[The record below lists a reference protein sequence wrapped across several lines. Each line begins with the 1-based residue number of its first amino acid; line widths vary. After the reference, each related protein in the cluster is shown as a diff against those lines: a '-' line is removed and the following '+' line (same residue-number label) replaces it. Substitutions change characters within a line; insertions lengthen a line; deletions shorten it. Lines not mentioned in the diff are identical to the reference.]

1 MALPEQGGATSC
13 SPCSL
18 PFRDSGILCPG
29 GSAAAVEPRDTP
41 IGISPFP
48 VTDSCQSPRGLPA
61 GGGRCGGGGSGG
73 GRGSGASWRQRKAAA
88 GPGRAG
94 QQQRGPLRAEA
105 AAPVR
110 EAGQGAGRPRRAAA
124 EAGLSRPAVSLGR
137 CQSVRA
143 GAGMELAGGSTI
155 SLWTVVAAVQ
165 ALERSVAAHAS
176 RLFSLEHR
184 AGNSE
189 KKHLDCEKMVG
200 EFGNQLESKCAALG
214 TLTQEYGRLQR
225 RLENMENLLKNR
237 NLWILRLPPGV
248 EAPKAPAVA
257 LENDATGFSSQEWE
271 NLEEWQRE
279 LYGKVLT
286 GKRESL
292 VLLDDVISEP
302 ALLSRLQ
309 GGEAPCNEEE
319 AAPGEI
325 PAEPEALLF
334 ELNGS
339 SWDSR
344 EAQENPEGRAG
355 LAEPGRDCSIPEP
368 SFAVTVKQE
377 EEEKPYA
384 KDRGAVEG
392 VEFPEL
398 GVGPDTA
405 GHNAQAAAGGGSR
418 PSARSCEER
427 DVRGNPA
434 DTGSEDSII
443 QIKQEEELCT
453 ADQEEQAAEAPGE
466 PCPGFYKPEASSQAR
481 KGSEVDAREL
491 PGTEG
496 EDLPREPGTGFQIY
510 ATHVSSWIKQEEE
523 PACSEQQDLE
533 KEEIS
538 AHPSIGENLKGN
550 HPADGLEHKTCD
562 LEVPGRPGEGFPKHP
577 SHGVTWD
584 SPWNS
589 EMMETTTT
597 GNGSSLGGDT
607 QYDFFSAQEKSLEKR
622 PCAYQC
628 ERNCPQQDQPQAPQ
642 GEGEMFPGPT
652 CERMFPLLHPHP
664 GETGVGLGERGV
676 GLGEKGMGLGEKGM
690 GLGEKGMGPGA
701 APTSCEGPGPRS
713 ECGEWSECGTGR
725 PRDQDR
731 LGTEEPAE
739 NEESF
744 PMDTSGSSPCWEP
757 PLARGSPAQQQ
768 SQGRGKSYIC
778 SDCGKNFVCHSW
790 LVRHQTSH
798 TGERPYK
805 CSKCDKTYRRKD
817 YLLNHQRRHTGERLF
832 QCPLCSKRFVLK
844 RSLLKH
850 QEGHMQDTHVPLVSW
865 PCRDIGGSVMH
876 SI

>member
-1 MALPEQGGATSC
+1 
-13 SPCSL
+13 
-18 PFRDSGILCPG
+18 
-29 GSAAAVEPRDTP
+29 
-41 IGISPFP
+41 
-48 VTDSCQSPRGLPA
+48 
-61 GGGRCGGGGSGG
+61 
-73 GRGSGASWRQRKAAA
+73 
-88 GPGRAG
+88 
-94 QQQRGPLRAEA
+94 
-105 AAPVR
+105 
-110 EAGQGAGRPRRAAA
+110 
-124 EAGLSRPAVSLGR
+124 
-137 CQSVRA
+137 
-143 GAGMELAGGSTI
+143 MELAGGSTI

-214 TLTQEYGRLQR
+214 TLIQEYGRLQR

-237 NLWILRLPPGV
+237 NLWILKLPPGV
-248 EAPKAPAVA
+248 EVPKASAVA
-257 LENDATGFSSQEWE
+257 LENDATGFSTQEWE

-286 GKRESL
+286 GKREAL
-292 VLLDDVISEP
+292 VQLDDVISEP

-309 GGEAPCNEEE
+309 GGEAPCSEEE

-334 ELNGS
+334 DLNVS

-344 EAQENPEGRAG
+344 EAQENQEGRAG
-355 LAEPGRDCSIPEP
+355 LAEPGHADCSIPEP

-377 EEEKPYA
+377 EEEEPYA
-384 KDRGAVEG
+384 KEQGAMEG
-392 VEFPEL
+392 VEFSEL
-398 GVGPDTA
+398 GVGPDAA
-405 GHNAQAAAGGGSR
+405 GHKAQAPAEGGN
-418 PSARSCEER
+418 R

-434 DTGSEDSII
+434 ETGSEDSII
-443 QIKQEEELCT
+443 QIKQEEELCA
-453 ADQEEQAAEAPGE
+453 ADREEAAAEAPGE
-466 PCPGFYKPEASSQAR
+466 PCPGF
-481 KGSEVDAREL
+481 
-491 PGTEG
+491 
-496 EDLPREPGTGFQIY
+496 QIY
-510 ATHVSSWIKQEEE
+510 ARDVSSWIKQEEE
-523 PACSEQQDLE
+523 PPCSEHQDLE

-538 AHPSIGENLKGN
+538 ADPSTDENLKRD
-550 HPADGLEHKTCD
+550 HPADCMESKTCD
-562 LEVPGRPGEGFPKHP
+562 LEVPGRPGELFPKDP

-584 SPWNS
+584 SQWNS
-589 EMMETTTT
+589 EMMETATV
-597 GNGSSLGGDT
+597 GNGNSLGGDS

-622 PCAYQC
+622 PCVYKC
-628 ERNCPQQDQPQAPQ
+628 ERNRPQQDQPLALQ

-652 CERMFPLLHPHP
+652 YERMFPLLHPHP
-664 GETGVGLGERGV
+664 GEV
-676 GLGEKGMGLGEKGM
+676 GMGLGET
-690 GLGEKGMGPGA
+690 GMGPGA
-701 APTSCEGPGPRS
+701 APTSCEGPGPLS
-713 ECGEWSECGTGR
+713 ECGETPPGTGR
-725 PRDQDR
+725 PRDQDS
-731 LGTEEPAE
+731 LGTEEAAE

-744 PMDTSGSSPCWEP
+744 PTDTSGSSPCWEP
-757 PLARGSPAQQQ
+757 PLARGSLAQQQ

-865 PCRDIGGSVMH
+865 PCRNIRGSVMH

>member
-1 MALPEQGGATSC
+1 
-13 SPCSL
+13 
-18 PFRDSGILCPG
+18 
-29 GSAAAVEPRDTP
+29 
-41 IGISPFP
+41 
-48 VTDSCQSPRGLPA
+48 
-61 GGGRCGGGGSGG
+61 
-73 GRGSGASWRQRKAAA
+73 
-88 GPGRAG
+88 
-94 QQQRGPLRAEA
+94 
-105 AAPVR
+105 
-110 EAGQGAGRPRRAAA
+110 
-124 EAGLSRPAVSLGR
+124 
-137 CQSVRA
+137 
-143 GAGMELAGGSTI
+143 MELAGGSTI

-214 TLTQEYGRLQR
+214 TLIQEYGRLQR

-237 NLWILRLPPGV
+237 NLWILRLPPGMEV
-248 EAPKAPAVA
+248 PKAPAVA
-257 LENDATGFSSQEWE
+257 LENDATGFSTQDWE

-286 GKRESL
+286 GKRDAL
-292 VLLDDVISEP
+292 VQLDDVISEP

-309 GGEAPCNEEE
+309 GGEAPCSEEE

-334 ELNGS
+334 ELNVS

-344 EAQENPEGRAG
+344 EAQENQEGRAG
-355 LAEPGRDCSIPEP
+355 LAAPGHADCSIPEP

-377 EEEKPYA
+377 EEEEPYA
-384 KDRGAVEG
+384 KEQGAMEG
-392 VEFPEL
+392 VEFSEL
-398 GVGPDTA
+398 GVGPDAA
-405 GHNAQAAAGGGSR
+405 GHKAQAPVEGRNR
-418 PSARSCEER
+418 PAPRSCQDR

-434 DTGSEDSII
+434 ETGSEDSII
-443 QIKQEEELCT
+443 QIKQEEELCA
-453 ADQEEQAAEAPGE
+453 ADREEEAAEAPGE
-466 PCPGFYKPEASSQAR
+466 PCPGFQTYAR
-481 KGSEVDAREL
+481 D
-491 PGTEG
+491 
-496 EDLPREPGTGFQIY
+496 
-510 ATHVSSWIKQEEE
+510 VSSWIKQEEE
-523 PACSEQQDLE
+523 PPCSAPQDLE

-538 AHPSIGENLKGN
+538 ADPSTDENVKRD
-550 HPADGLEHKTCD
+550 HPADCMESKTCD
-562 LEVPGRPGEGFPKHP
+562 LEVPGRPGESFPKDP

-584 SPWNS
+584 SQWNS
-589 EMMETTTT
+589 EMMETATM
-597 GNGSSLGGDT
+597 GNGNSLGGDA
-607 QYDFFSAQEKSLEKR
+607 QYDFFSAQERSLEKR
-622 PCAYQC
+622 PCVYKC
-628 ERNCPQQDQPQAPQ
+628 ERNCPQQDQPQALQ

-652 CERMFPLLHPHP
+652 YERMFPLLQPHP
-664 GETGVGLGERGV
+664 GEV
-676 GLGEKGMGLGEKGM
+676 GMGPGET
-690 GLGEKGMGPGA
+690 GMGPGA
-701 APTSCEGPGPRS
+701 APTSCEGPGPHS
-713 ECGEWSECGTGR
+713 EYGETPLGTGR
-725 PRDQDR
+725 PRDQDS
-731 LGTEEPAE
+731 LGTEEAAE

-744 PMDTSGSSPCWEP
+744 PTDTSGSSPCWEP

-865 PCRDIGGSVMH
+865 PCRNIRGSVMH

>member
-1 MALPEQGGATSC
+1 
-13 SPCSL
+13 
-18 PFRDSGILCPG
+18 
-29 GSAAAVEPRDTP
+29 
-41 IGISPFP
+41 
-48 VTDSCQSPRGLPA
+48 
-61 GGGRCGGGGSGG
+61 
-73 GRGSGASWRQRKAAA
+73 
-88 GPGRAG
+88 
-94 QQQRGPLRAEA
+94 
-105 AAPVR
+105 
-110 EAGQGAGRPRRAAA
+110 
-124 EAGLSRPAVSLGR
+124 
-137 CQSVRA
+137 
-143 GAGMELAGGSTI
+143 MELAGGSTI

-189 KKHLDCEKMVG
+189 KKHQDCEKMVG

-214 TLTQEYGRLQR
+214 TLVQEYGRLQK

-237 NLWILRLPPGV
+237 NLWILRLPPGL

-257 LENDATGFSSQEWE
+257 LENDTTGFSTQEWE

-286 GKRESL
+286 GKREAL

-309 GGEAPCNEEE
+309 GGEAPCSEEE

-334 ELNGS
+334 ELNVS

-344 EAQENPEGRAG
+344 EAQENQEGRAG
-355 LAEPGRDCSIPEP
+355 LAEPGHADSSVPER

-377 EEEKPYA
+377 EEEEPHA
-384 KDRGAVEG
+384 KKQGAMEG
-392 VEFPEL
+392 VEFSEL
-398 GVGPDTA
+398 GVGPDAA
-405 GHNAQAAAGGGSR
+405 GHKAQAPAEGRNQLG
-418 PSARSCEER
+418 ARSCQER

-434 DTGSEDSII
+434 ETGSEDSII
-443 QIKQEEELCT
+443 QIKQEEGLCT
-453 ADQEEQAAEAPGE
+453 ADRKEEAAEAPGE
-466 PCPGFYKPEASSQAR
+466 PCPEPGFYEPEASSQTR

-496 EDLPREPGTGFQIY
+496 EHLQRDPATGFQTY
-510 ATHVSSWIKQEEE
+510 ARGVSSWIKQEE
-523 PACSEQQDLE
+523 PPCSEQQDLQ

-538 AHPSIGENLKGN
+538 ADPSTDENLKRD
-550 HPADGLEHKTCD
+550 HPANSLESKTCD
-562 LEVPGRPGEGFPKHP
+562 LEVPGRPGEVFPKDP

-584 SPWNS
+584 NQWNS
-589 EMMETTTT
+589 EMMETAPT
-597 GNGSSLGGDT
+597 GNGNSLGGDA

-622 PCAYQC
+622 PCLYRC
-628 ERNCPQQDQPQAPQ
+628 ERSCPQQDLQ
-642 GEGEMFPGPT
+642 GEGEIFPGPT
-652 CERMFPLLHPHP
+652 YDRMFPLLHPHV
-664 GETGVGLGERGV
+664 GEMGV

-690 GLGEKGMGPGA
+690 TLGEKGMSLGEKGMGPGEKGMGPGA
-701 APTSCEGPGPRS
+701 APMPCEGPGPRS
-713 ECGEWSECGTGR
+713 ECGETPPGPGR
-725 PRDQDR
+725 PS
-731 LGTEEPAE
+731 LGAEEAAE

-744 PMDTSGSSPCWEP
+744 PTDTSGSSPCWEP

-768 SQGRGKSYIC
+768 NQARGKSYIC

-865 PCRDIGGSVMH
+865 PCGNIRGSVMH

>member
-1 MALPEQGGATSC
+1 
-13 SPCSL
+13 
-18 PFRDSGILCPG
+18 
-29 GSAAAVEPRDTP
+29 
-41 IGISPFP
+41 
-48 VTDSCQSPRGLPA
+48 
-61 GGGRCGGGGSGG
+61 
-73 GRGSGASWRQRKAAA
+73 
-88 GPGRAG
+88 
-94 QQQRGPLRAEA
+94 
-105 AAPVR
+105 
-110 EAGQGAGRPRRAAA
+110 
-124 EAGLSRPAVSLGR
+124 
-137 CQSVRA
+137 
-143 GAGMELAGGSTI
+143 MELAGGSTI

-214 TLTQEYGRLQR
+214 TLIQEYGRLQR

-237 NLWILRLPPGV
+237 NLWILRLPPGMEV
-248 EAPKAPAVA
+248 PKAPAVA
-257 LENDATGFSSQEWE
+257 LENDATGFSTQEWE

-286 GKRESL
+286 GKRDAL
-292 VLLDDVISEP
+292 VQLDDVISEP

-309 GGEAPCNEEE
+309 GGEAPCSEEE

-334 ELNGS
+334 ELNVS

-344 EAQENPEGRAG
+344 EAQENQEGRAG
-355 LAEPGRDCSIPEP
+355 LAAPGHADCSIPEP

-377 EEEKPYA
+377 EEEEPYA
-384 KDRGAVEG
+384 KEQGAMEG
-392 VEFPEL
+392 VEFSEL
-398 GVGPDTA
+398 GVGPDAA
-405 GHNAQAAAGGGSR
+405 GHKAQAPVEGGNR
-418 PSARSCEER
+418 PGPRSCQDR

-434 DTGSEDSII
+434 ETGSEDSII
-443 QIKQEEELCT
+443 QIKQEEELCA
-453 ADQEEQAAEAPGE
+453 ADREEEAAEAPGE
-466 PCPGFYKPEASSQAR
+466 PCPGFQTYAR
-481 KGSEVDAREL
+481 D
-491 PGTEG
+491 
-496 EDLPREPGTGFQIY
+496 
-510 ATHVSSWIKQEEE
+510 VSSWIKQEEE
-523 PACSEQQDLE
+523 PPCSAPQDLE

-538 AHPSIGENLKGN
+538 ADPSTDENVKRD
-550 HPADGLEHKTCD
+550 HPADCMESKTCD
-562 LEVPGRPGEGFPKHP
+562 LEVPGRPGESFPKDP

-584 SPWNS
+584 SQWNS
-589 EMMETTTT
+589 EMMETATMGS
-597 GNGSSLGGDT
+597 GNSLGGDA
-607 QYDFFSAQEKSLEKR
+607 QYDFFSAQERSLEKR
-622 PCAYQC
+622 PCVYKC
-628 ERNCPQQDQPQAPQ
+628 ERNCPQQDQPQALQ

-652 CERMFPLLHPHP
+652 YERLFPLLQPHP
-664 GETGVGLGERGV
+664 GEV
-676 GLGEKGMGLGEKGM
+676 GMGPGET
-690 GLGEKGMGPGA
+690 GMGPGA
-701 APTSCEGPGPRS
+701 APTSCEGPGPHS
-713 ECGEWSECGTGR
+713 EYGETPLGTGR
-725 PRDQDR
+725 PRDQDS
-731 LGTEEPAE
+731 LGTEEAAE

-744 PMDTSGSSPCWEP
+744 PTDTSGSSPCWEP

-865 PCRDIGGSVMH
+865 PCRNIRGSVMH

>member
-1 MALPEQGGATSC
+1 
-13 SPCSL
+13 
-18 PFRDSGILCPG
+18 
-29 GSAAAVEPRDTP
+29 
-41 IGISPFP
+41 
-48 VTDSCQSPRGLPA
+48 
-61 GGGRCGGGGSGG
+61 
-73 GRGSGASWRQRKAAA
+73 
-88 GPGRAG
+88 
-94 QQQRGPLRAEA
+94 
-105 AAPVR
+105 
-110 EAGQGAGRPRRAAA
+110 
-124 EAGLSRPAVSLGR
+124 
-137 CQSVRA
+137 
-143 GAGMELAGGSTI
+143 MELAGGSTI

-214 TLTQEYGRLQR
+214 TLIQEYGRLQR

-248 EAPKAPAVA
+248 EVPKAPTAA

-286 GKRESL
+286 GKREAP

-309 GGEAPCNEEE
+309 GGEAPCSEEE
-319 AAPGEI
+319 AAPREI

-334 ELNGS
+334 ELNVS

-344 EAQENPEGRAG
+344 EAQENQEGRAG
-355 LAEPGRDCSIPEP
+355 LAEPGHDCSIPEP

-377 EEEKPYA
+377 EEEEPYA
-384 KDRGAVEG
+384 KEKATMEG
-392 VEFPEL
+392 VEFSEL
-398 GVGPDTA
+398 AVGPDAA
-405 GHNAQAAAGGGSR
+405 GHNTQAPAEGGNR
-418 PSARSCEER
+418 PSAQSCEDR
-427 DVRGNPA
+427 DVRGNPEE
-434 DTGSEDSII
+434 TGTEDSII
-443 QIKQEEELCT
+443 QIKQEEELRT
-453 ADQEEQAAEAPGE
+453 ADQEEEAAEAPGE
-466 PCPGFYKPEASSQAR
+466 PCPERGFYEPEVSSQTR

-496 EDLPREPGTGFQIY
+496 EDLPRDPDTGFQTY
-510 ATHVSSWIKQEEE
+510 ATDISSWIKQEEE
-523 PACSEQQDLE
+523 PPCSEQQHLE

-538 AHPSIGENLKGN
+538 ADPSTDENLRRD
-550 HPADGLEHKTCD
+550 HPADCLESKTCD
-562 LEVPGRPGEGFPKHP
+562 LEVPGRPGEGFPRDP

-584 SPWNS
+584 SQWNS
-589 EMMETTTT
+589 EMMGAATT
-597 GNGSSLGGDT
+597 GNGNSLGGDA
-607 QYDFFSAQEKSLEKR
+607 QYDFFRAQGKSLEKQ
-622 PCAYQC
+622 PCVYKC
-628 ERNCPQQDQPQAPQ
+628 ERNCPQQEQPQAPQ
-642 GEGEMFPGPT
+642 GEGEMFPGPR

-664 GETGVGLGERGV
+664 GETG
-676 GLGEKGMGLGEKGM
+676 MGLGETGM
-690 GLGEKGMGPGA
+690 GLGA
-701 APTSCEGPGPRS
+701 APTSFEGPGF
-713 ECGEWSECGTGR
+713 ECGENPLGTGR
-725 PRDQDR
+725 QDS
-731 LGTEEPAE
+731 LSTEEPAE

-744 PMDTSGSSPCWEP
+744 PTDTSGSSPCWEP

-832 QCPLCSKRFVLK
+832 QCSLCSKRFVLK

-850 QEGHMQDTHVPLVSW
+850 QEGHMQDTHVSLVSW
-865 PCRDIGGSVMH
+865 SCRNSVMH

>member
-1 MALPEQGGATSC
+1 
-13 SPCSL
+13 
-18 PFRDSGILCPG
+18 
-29 GSAAAVEPRDTP
+29 
-41 IGISPFP
+41 
-48 VTDSCQSPRGLPA
+48 
-61 GGGRCGGGGSGG
+61 
-73 GRGSGASWRQRKAAA
+73 
-88 GPGRAG
+88 
-94 QQQRGPLRAEA
+94 
-105 AAPVR
+105 
-110 EAGQGAGRPRRAAA
+110 
-124 EAGLSRPAVSLGR
+124 
-137 CQSVRA
+137 
-143 GAGMELAGGSTI
+143 MELAGGSTI

-214 TLTQEYGRLQR
+214 TLIQEYGRLQR

-248 EAPKAPAVA
+248 EVPKAPTVA

-286 GKRESL
+286 GKREAP

-309 GGEAPCNEEE
+309 GGEAPCSDGE
-319 AAPGEI
+319 AAPREI

-334 ELNGS
+334 ELNVS

-344 EAQENPEGRAG
+344 EAQENQEGRAG
-355 LAEPGRDCSIPEP
+355 LAEPGHDCSIPEP

-377 EEEKPYA
+377 EEEEPYA
-384 KDRGAVEG
+384 KEKATMEG
-392 VEFPEL
+392 VEFSEL
-398 GVGPDTA
+398 AVGPDAA
-405 GHNAQAAAGGGSR
+405 GHNGQAPAEGGNR
-418 PSARSCEER
+418 PSARSCEDP
-427 DVRGNPA
+427 DVRGNPEE
-434 DTGSEDSII
+434 TGTEDSII

-453 ADQEEQAAEAPGE
+453 ADQEEEAAEAPGE
-466 PCPGFYKPEASSQAR
+466 PCPERGFYEPEASSQSR

-496 EDLPREPGTGFQIY
+496 EDLPRDPDTGFQTY
-510 ATHVSSWIKQEEE
+510 ARDISSWIKQEEE
-523 PACSEQQDLE
+523 PPCSEQQHLE

-538 AHPSIGENLKGN
+538 ADPSTDENLRRD
-550 HPADGLEHKTCD
+550 HPADCLESKTCD
-562 LEVPGRPGEGFPKHP
+562 LEVPGRPGEGFPRDP

-584 SPWNS
+584 SQWNS
-589 EMMETTTT
+589 EMMGAATT
-597 GNGSSLGGDT
+597 GNGNSLGGDA
-607 QYDFFSAQEKSLEKR
+607 QYDFFRAQGKSLEKQ
-622 PCAYQC
+622 PCVYKC
-628 ERNCPQQDQPQAPQ
+628 ERNCPQQEQPQAPQ
-642 GEGEMFPGPT
+642 GEGEMFPGPR
-652 CERMFPLLHPHP
+652 CERMFPLLRPHP
-664 GETGVGLGERGV
+664 GETGMSL
-676 GLGEKGMGLGEKGM
+676 
-690 GLGEKGMGPGA
+690 GA
-701 APTSCEGPGPRS
+701 APTSFEGPGF
-713 ECGEWSECGTGR
+713 ECGENPSGR
-725 PRDQDR
+725 QDS
-731 LGTEEPAE
+731 LSTEEPAE

-744 PMDTSGSSPCWEP
+744 PTDTSGSSPCWEP

-832 QCPLCSKRFVLK
+832 QCSLCSKRFVLK

-850 QEGHMQDTHVPLVSW
+850 QEGHMQDTHVSLVSW
-865 PCRDIGGSVMH
+865 PCRNIRDSVMN

>member
-1 MALPEQGGATSC
+1 
-13 SPCSL
+13 
-18 PFRDSGILCPG
+18 
-29 GSAAAVEPRDTP
+29 
-41 IGISPFP
+41 
-48 VTDSCQSPRGLPA
+48 
-61 GGGRCGGGGSGG
+61 
-73 GRGSGASWRQRKAAA
+73 
-88 GPGRAG
+88 
-94 QQQRGPLRAEA
+94 
-105 AAPVR
+105 
-110 EAGQGAGRPRRAAA
+110 
-124 EAGLSRPAVSLGR
+124 
-137 CQSVRA
+137 
-143 GAGMELAGGSTI
+143 MELAGGSTI

-200 EFGNQLESKCAALG
+200 EFGSQLESKCAALG
-214 TLTQEYGRLQR
+214 TLIQEYGRLQR

-237 NLWILRLPPGV
+237 NLCILRLPPGV
-248 EAPKAPAVA
+248 EVPKAPAVA
-257 LENDATGFSSQEWE
+257 LENDAAGFSTQEWE

-279 LYGKVLT
+279 LCGKVLT
-286 GKRESL
+286 GKREAP

-309 GGEAPCNEEE
+309 GEAPCNEEE
-319 AAPGEI
+319 AAPREM

-334 ELNGS
+334 ELNVS

-344 EAQENPEGRAG
+344 EVQENQEGRAG
-355 LAEPGRDCSIPEP
+355 LAEPGHADCSIPEP
-368 SFAVTVKQE
+368 SFAVIVKQE
-377 EEEKPYA
+377 EEEEPYA
-384 KDRGAVEG
+384 KERGAMEG
-392 VEFPEL
+392 VEFSEL
-398 GVGPDTA
+398 GVGPDSA
-405 GHNAQAAAGGGSR
+405 GHNAQAPAEGRNR
-418 PSARSCEER
+418 PSARSCRDR

-434 DTGSEDSII
+434 DTGTEDSII
-443 QIKQEEELCT
+443 QIKQEEVLCT
-453 ADQEEQAAEAPGE
+453 AVREEETAKAPGE
-466 PCPGFYKPEASSQAR
+466 PCPERGFYEPEASSQTR

-496 EDLPREPGTGFQIY
+496 EDLPRDPDTGFQTY
-510 ATHVSSWIKQEEE
+510 AMNVSSWIKQEEE
-523 PACSEQQDLE
+523 PPCSKQQDLE

-538 AHPSIGENLKGN
+538 ADPSTDENLKRD
-550 HPADGLEHKTCD
+550 HPANCLESKTCD
-562 LEVPGRPGEGFPKHP
+562 LEVPGRLGEGFPKDP

-584 SPWNS
+584 SQWNS
-589 EMMETTTT
+589 EMMETTTSRN
-597 GNGSSLGGDT
+597 GNSLGGDA

-622 PCAYQC
+622 PCVYKS
-628 ERNCPQQDQPQAPQ
+628 ERSCPQQDQPQAPQ

-652 CERMFPLLHPHP
+652 CERMFPLLHPHLGEIGIGP
-664 GETGVGLGERGV
+664 GEKGMGLGEMRMGP
-676 GLGEKGMGLGEKGM
+676 EEMGMGLGEKGM
-690 GLGEKGMGPGA
+690 GPGEMGMGPGA

-713 ECGEWSECGTGR
+713 ECAETPPGPGR
-725 PRDQDR
+725 PRDQDS

-744 PMDTSGSSPCWEP
+744 PTDTSGSSPCWEP

-778 SDCGKNFVCHSW
+778 TDCGKNFVCHSW

-844 RSLLKH
+844 RSLMKH
-850 QEGHMQDTHVPLVSW
+850 QEGHMQDTHVSQVSW
-865 PCRDIGGSVMH
+865 PCRNIRDSVMH
-876 SI
+876 SM

>member
-1 MALPEQGGATSC
+1 
-13 SPCSL
+13 
-18 PFRDSGILCPG
+18 
-29 GSAAAVEPRDTP
+29 
-41 IGISPFP
+41 
-48 VTDSCQSPRGLPA
+48 
-61 GGGRCGGGGSGG
+61 
-73 GRGSGASWRQRKAAA
+73 
-88 GPGRAG
+88 
-94 QQQRGPLRAEA
+94 
-105 AAPVR
+105 
-110 EAGQGAGRPRRAAA
+110 
-124 EAGLSRPAVSLGR
+124 
-137 CQSVRA
+137 
-143 GAGMELAGGSTI
+143 MELAGGSTI

-214 TLTQEYGRLQR
+214 TLMQEYGRLQR
-225 RLENMENLLKNR
+225 RLENMENLLKDR
-237 NLWILRLPPGV
+237 NLCILRLPPGV

-257 LENDATGFSSQEWE
+257 LENDATGFSTQEWE

-286 GKRESL
+286 GKREAL
-292 VLLDDVISEP
+292 VPLDDVISEP

-319 AAPGEI
+319 VAPREI

-334 ELNGS
+334 ELNVS

-344 EAQENPEGRAG
+344 EAQENQSGRAG
-355 LAEPGRDCSIPEP
+355 LAEPGHADCSIPEP

-384 KDRGAVEG
+384 KEQGAVEG
-392 VEFPEL
+392 VEFSKL
-398 GVGPDTA
+398 GV
-405 GHNAQAAAGGGSR
+405 
-418 PSARSCEER
+418 
-427 DVRGNPA
+427 
-434 DTGSEDSII
+434 EDSII

-453 ADQEEQAAEAPGE
+453 ADREKEAAGTPRE
-466 PCPGFYKPEASSQAR
+466 PCPERGFYEPEASSQTR

-496 EDLPREPGTGFQIY
+496 EDLPRDPDTGFQIY

-523 PACSEQQDLE
+523 PPCSEQQDLE

-538 AHPSIGENLKGN
+538 ADPSADENLNGN
-550 HPADGLEHKTCD
+550 HPADCLEHKTCD
-562 LEVPGRPGEGFPKHP
+562 LEVPGRPGEGFPKDP

-584 SPWNS
+584 SQWNS
-589 EMMETTTT
+589 EMMETTTS
-597 GNGSSLGGDT
+597 GNGSSLGGDA
-607 QYDFFSAQEKSLEKR
+607 QYDFFSAQEKSLEKQ
-622 PCAYQC
+622 PCVYKC
-628 ERNCPQQDQPQAPQ
+628 ERSCPQQDQPQAPQ
-642 GEGEMFPGPT
+642 GEGVMFPGPT

-664 GETGVGLGERGV
+664 GETG
-676 GLGEKGMGLGEKGM
+676 
-690 GLGEKGMGPGA
+690 EKGMGPGA
-701 APTSCEGPGPRS
+701 APTSCQGPGPRS
-713 ECGEWSECGTGR
+713 ECGETPLGTGR
-725 PRDQDR
+725 PRDQDS
-731 LGTEEPAE
+731 LGTGEPAE

-865 PCRDIGGSVMH
+865 PCRNIRGSVMH

>member
-1 MALPEQGGATSC
+1 
-13 SPCSL
+13 
-18 PFRDSGILCPG
+18 
-29 GSAAAVEPRDTP
+29 
-41 IGISPFP
+41 
-48 VTDSCQSPRGLPA
+48 
-61 GGGRCGGGGSGG
+61 
-73 GRGSGASWRQRKAAA
+73 
-88 GPGRAG
+88 
-94 QQQRGPLRAEA
+94 
-105 AAPVR
+105 
-110 EAGQGAGRPRRAAA
+110 
-124 EAGLSRPAVSLGR
+124 
-137 CQSVRA
+137 
-143 GAGMELAGGSTI
+143 MELAGGSTI

-214 TLTQEYGRLQR
+214 TLVQEYGRLQR

-248 EAPKAPAVA
+248 EVPKAPAVA
-257 LENDATGFSSQEWE
+257 LENNATGFSTQEWE

-286 GKRESL
+286 GKREAL

-309 GGEAPCNEEE
+309 GGEAPCSEEE
-319 AAPGEI
+319 PAPGEI

-334 ELNGS
+334 ELDVS

-344 EAQENPEGRAG
+344 EAQENQEGRAG
-355 LAEPGRDCSIPEP
+355 LAEPGHDCSIPEP
-368 SFAVTVKQE
+368 SSAVTVKQE
-377 EEEKPYA
+377 EEEEPYA
-384 KDRGAVEG
+384 KEQGAMEG
-392 VEFPEL
+392 MEFSEL
-398 GVGPDTA
+398 GVGLDTA
-405 GHNAQAAAGGGSR
+405 GHNAQALAEGGNQ
-418 PSARSCEER
+418 PSAQSCEDR
-427 DVRGNPA
+427 DRKRNPA
-434 DTGSEDSII
+434 ETGTEDSII
-443 QIKQEEELCT
+443 PIKQELCT
-453 ADQEEQAAEAPGE
+453 AGREEEEAAEAPGE
-466 PCPGFYKPEASSQAR
+466 PCPAERGFYDPEASSQTR

-496 EDLPREPGTGFQIY
+496 EDLPRDPGTGFQTY
-510 ATHVSSWIKQEEE
+510 ATDISSWIKQEEE
-523 PACSEQQDLE
+523 PPCPAQQDLE

-538 AHPSIGENLKGN
+538 TIPSTDENLKRD
-550 HPADGLEHKTCD
+550 HQADCFENKTCD
-562 LEVPGRPGEGFPKHP
+562 LEIPGRPGEGFPKDA
-577 SHGVTWD
+577 SHGVPWD

-589 EMMETTTT
+589 EVMETATTAN
-597 GNGSSLGGDT
+597 GNGLGGDA
-607 QYDFFSAQEKSLEKR
+607 QYEFFSAQERSLEKQ
-622 PCAYQC
+622 PCVYKC
-628 ERNCPQQDQPQAPQ
+628 ERNSPQQGQPQ

-652 CERMFPLLHPHP
+652 CQRVFPLLHPHP
-664 GETGVGLGERGV
+664 GEKGTGP
-676 GLGEKGMGLGEKGM
+676 GEKGR
-690 GLGEKGMGPGA
+690 GPGA
-701 APTSCEGPGPRS
+701 APASCEGPGSRS
-713 ECGEWSECGTGR
+713 ECGEAPPGTGR
-725 PRDQDR
+725 PRDQDS
-731 LGTEEPAE
+731 LGTEEAAE

-744 PMDTSGSSPCWEP
+744 PTDTSGASPCWDP
-757 PLARGSPAQQQ
+757 PPARGSPAQQQ

-865 PCRDIGGSVMH
+865 PCGNIRGSVMH

>member
-1 MALPEQGGATSC
+1 
-13 SPCSL
+13 
-18 PFRDSGILCPG
+18 
-29 GSAAAVEPRDTP
+29 
-41 IGISPFP
+41 
-48 VTDSCQSPRGLPA
+48 
-61 GGGRCGGGGSGG
+61 
-73 GRGSGASWRQRKAAA
+73 
-88 GPGRAG
+88 
-94 QQQRGPLRAEA
+94 
-105 AAPVR
+105 
-110 EAGQGAGRPRRAAA
+110 
-124 EAGLSRPAVSLGR
+124 
-137 CQSVRA
+137 
-143 GAGMELAGGSTI
+143 MELAGGSTI

-189 KKHLDCEKMVG
+189 KKHQDCEKMVG

-214 TLTQEYGRLQR
+214 TLVQEYGRLQK

-237 NLWILRLPPGV
+237 NLWILRLPPGL

-257 LENDATGFSSQEWE
+257 LENDATGFSTQEWE

-286 GKRESL
+286 GKREAL

-309 GGEAPCNEEE
+309 GGEAPCSEEE
-319 AAPGEI
+319 APPGEI
-325 PAEPEALLF
+325 PAEPEALLV
-334 ELNGS
+334 ELNVS

-344 EAQENPEGRAG
+344 EAQENQEGRAG
-355 LAEPGRDCSIPEP
+355 LAEPGHADSSIPEQ

-377 EEEKPYA
+377 EEEEPHA
-384 KDRGAVEG
+384 KKQGAMEG
-392 VEFPEL
+392 VEFSEL

-405 GHNAQAAAGGGSR
+405 GHKAQAPAESGNR
-418 PSARSCEER
+418 PGARRCQER
-427 DVRGNPA
+427 DVRGNPTE
-434 DTGSEDSII
+434 TGSEDSII
-443 QIKQEEELCT
+443 QIKQEEGLCT
-453 ADQEEQAAEAPGE
+453 ADRKEEAAKAPGE
-466 PCPGFYKPEASSQAR
+466 PCPAERGFYEPEASSQTR

-496 EDLPREPGTGFQIY
+496 EHLQRDPATGFQTY
-510 ATHVSSWIKQEEE
+510 ARGVSSWIKQEE
-523 PACSEQQDLE
+523 PPCSEQQDLQ

-538 AHPSIGENLKGN
+538 ADPSTDESLKRD
-550 HPADGLEHKTCD
+550 HPANSLESKTCD
-562 LEVPGRPGEGFPKHP
+562 LEVLGKPGEVFPKDP

-584 SPWNS
+584 SQWNS
-589 EMMETTTT
+589 EMMETAPT
-597 GNGSSLGGDT
+597 GNGNSLGGDA

-622 PCAYQC
+622 PCMYNRC
-628 ERNCPQQDQPQAPQ
+628 ERSCPQQDLQ
-642 GEGEMFPGPT
+642 GEGEIFPGPT
-652 CERMFPLLHPHP
+652 YERMFPLLHPHP
-664 GETGVGLGERGV
+664 GETGVGLAEKGMN
-676 GLGEKGMGLGEKGM
+676 LGEKGMNLGERGM
-690 GLGEKGMGPGA
+690 NLGEKGMGPGA
-701 APTSCEGPGPRS
+701 APMPCEGPGSHS
-713 ECGEWSECGTGR
+713 ECRETPPGPGR
-725 PRDQDR
+725 AS
-731 LGTEEPAE
+731 LGTEEAAE

-744 PMDTSGSSPCWEP
+744 PTDTSGSSPCWEP

-768 SQGRGKSYIC
+768 SQARGKSYIC

-865 PCRDIGGSVMH
+865 PCGNIRGSVMH

>member
-1 MALPEQGGATSC
+1 
-13 SPCSL
+13 
-18 PFRDSGILCPG
+18 
-29 GSAAAVEPRDTP
+29 
-41 IGISPFP
+41 
-48 VTDSCQSPRGLPA
+48 
-61 GGGRCGGGGSGG
+61 
-73 GRGSGASWRQRKAAA
+73 
-88 GPGRAG
+88 
-94 QQQRGPLRAEA
+94 
-105 AAPVR
+105 
-110 EAGQGAGRPRRAAA
+110 
-124 EAGLSRPAVSLGR
+124 
-137 CQSVRA
+137 
-143 GAGMELAGGSTI
+143 MELAGGSTI

-214 TLTQEYGRLQR
+214 TLIQEYGRLQR

-248 EAPKAPAVA
+248 EGPKAPAVA
-257 LENDATGFSSQEWE
+257 LENDTPNFSTQEWE

-286 GKRESL
+286 GKREAL

-309 GGEAPCNEEE
+309 GGEAPCSEEE
-319 AAPGEI
+319 AAPGEIPAAPGEI

-334 ELNGS
+334 DLNVS

-344 EAQENPEGRAG
+344 EAQENQEGRAG
-355 LAEPGRDCSIPEP
+355 LAEPGHADCSIPEQ

-377 EEEKPYA
+377 EEEEPYA
-384 KDRGAVEG
+384 KEQGAVEG

-398 GVGPDTA
+398 GL
-405 GHNAQAAAGGGSR
+405 
-418 PSARSCEER
+418 
-427 DVRGNPA
+427 
-434 DTGSEDSII
+434 EDSII
-443 QIKQEEELCT
+443 QIKQEEELCS
-453 ADQEEQAAEAPGE
+453 ADRKEEAAEAPGE
-466 PCPGFYKPEASSQAR
+466 PCPAERGSCEPEASSQTR

-496 EDLPREPGTGFQIY
+496 EDLQRDPATGFQTY
-510 ATHVSSWIKQEEE
+510 ARNVSSWIKQEEE
-523 PACSEQQDLE
+523 PPCSEQQDLQ

-538 AHPSIGENLKGN
+538 ADPSTDENLKRD
-550 HPADGLEHKTCD
+550 HPANSLESKTCD
-562 LEVPGRPGEGFPKHP
+562 LEVPGRLGEVFPKDP

-584 SPWNS
+584 SQWNS
-589 EMMETTTT
+589 EMMETATT
-597 GNGSSLGGDT
+597 GNGNSLGGDV
-607 QYDFFSAQEKSLEKR
+607 QYNFFSAQEKRLCMYK
-622 PCAYQC
+622 Y
-628 ERNCPQQDQPQAPQ
+628 ERNFPQQDQPQQALQ
-642 GEGEMFPGPT
+642 GEGDMFPGPT
-652 CERMFPLLHPHP
+652 YERMFPLLHPHP
-664 GETGVGLGERGV
+664 GETG
-676 GLGEKGMGLGEKGM
+676 MGLGEKGM
-690 GLGEKGMGPGA
+690 GAGA
-701 APTSCEGPGPRS
+701 APPHCEGPGPHS
-713 ECGEWSECGTGR
+713 ECGETPPGTGR
-725 PRDQDR
+725 PREQDS
-731 LGTEEPAE
+731 LGTEEAAE

-744 PMDTSGSSPCWEP
+744 PTDTSGSSPCWEP

-850 QEGHMQDTHVPLVSW
+850 KEGHMQDTHVPLVSW
-865 PCRDIGGSVMH
+865 PCRNIRDSVMH

>member
-1 MALPEQGGATSC
+1 
-13 SPCSL
+13 
-18 PFRDSGILCPG
+18 
-29 GSAAAVEPRDTP
+29 
-41 IGISPFP
+41 
-48 VTDSCQSPRGLPA
+48 
-61 GGGRCGGGGSGG
+61 
-73 GRGSGASWRQRKAAA
+73 
-88 GPGRAG
+88 
-94 QQQRGPLRAEA
+94 
-105 AAPVR
+105 
-110 EAGQGAGRPRRAAA
+110 
-124 EAGLSRPAVSLGR
+124 
-137 CQSVRA
+137 
-143 GAGMELAGGSTI
+143 MELAGGSTI

-214 TLTQEYGRLQR
+214 TLIQEYGRLQR

-248 EAPKAPAVA
+248 EVPKAPTVA

-286 GKRESL
+286 GKREAP

-309 GGEAPCNEEE
+309 GGEAPCSEEE
-319 AAPGEI
+319 AAPREI

-334 ELNGS
+334 ELNVS

-344 EAQENPEGRAG
+344 EAQENQEGRGG
-355 LAEPGRDCSIPEP
+355 LAEPGHDCSIPEP

-377 EEEKPYA
+377 EEEEPYA
-384 KDRGAVEG
+384 KEKATMEG
-392 VEFPEL
+392 VEFSEL
-398 GVGPDTA
+398 AVGLDAA
-405 GHNAQAAAGGGSR
+405 GHNTQALAEGGNR
-418 PSARSCEER
+418 PSARSCEDR
-427 DVRGNPA
+427 DVRGNPEE
-434 DTGSEDSII
+434 TGTEDSII

-453 ADQEEQAAEAPGE
+453 ADQEEEAAEAPGE
-466 PCPGFYKPEASSQAR
+466 PCPERGFYEPEAPSQTR
-481 KGSEVDAREL
+481 KGSEVDSREL

-496 EDLPREPGTGFQIY
+496 EDLPRDPDTGFQTY
-510 ATHVSSWIKQEEE
+510 ATDISSWIKQEEE
-523 PACSEQQDLE
+523 PPCSEQQHLE

-538 AHPSIGENLKGN
+538 ADPSTDENLRRD
-550 HPADGLEHKTCD
+550 HPAECLESKTCD
-562 LEVPGRPGEGFPKHP
+562 LEVPGRPGEGFPRDP

-584 SPWNS
+584 SQWNS
-589 EMMETTTT
+589 EMMGAATT
-597 GNGSSLGGDT
+597 GNGNSLGGDA
-607 QYDFFSAQEKSLEKR
+607 QYDFFRAQGKSLEKQ
-622 PCAYQC
+622 PCVYKC
-628 ERNCPQQDQPQAPQ
+628 ERNCPQQEQPQAPQ
-642 GEGEMFPGPT
+642 GEGEMFPGPR

-664 GETGVGLGERGV
+664 GETGMSLGET
-676 GLGEKGMGLGEKGM
+676 GMGL
-690 GLGEKGMGPGA
+690 GA
-701 APTSCEGPGPRS
+701 APTSFEGPGF
-713 ECGEWSECGTGR
+713 ECGENPSGTGR
-725 PRDQDR
+725 QDS
-731 LGTEEPAE
+731 LSTEEPAE

-744 PMDTSGSSPCWEP
+744 PTDTSGSSPCWEP

-832 QCPLCSKRFVLK
+832 QCSLCSKRFVLK

-850 QEGHMQDTHVPLVSW
+850 QEGHMQDTHVSLVSW
-865 PCRDIGGSVMH
+865 PCRNIRDSVMN

>member
-1 MALPEQGGATSC
+1 
-13 SPCSL
+13 
-18 PFRDSGILCPG
+18 
-29 GSAAAVEPRDTP
+29 
-41 IGISPFP
+41 
-48 VTDSCQSPRGLPA
+48 
-61 GGGRCGGGGSGG
+61 
-73 GRGSGASWRQRKAAA
+73 
-88 GPGRAG
+88 
-94 QQQRGPLRAEA
+94 
-105 AAPVR
+105 
-110 EAGQGAGRPRRAAA
+110 
-124 EAGLSRPAVSLGR
+124 
-137 CQSVRA
+137 
-143 GAGMELAGGSTI
+143 MELAGGSTI

-200 EFGNQLESKCAALG
+200 EFGNQLQSKCAALG
-214 TLTQEYGRLQR
+214 TLMQEYGRLQR

-257 LENDATGFSSQEWE
+257 LENDAPGFSTPEWE
-271 NLEEWQRE
+271 HLEEWQRE

-286 GKRESL
+286 GKREAL

-319 AAPGEI
+319 AAPGQI

-334 ELNGS
+334 ELNVS

-344 EAQENPEGRAG
+344 EAQENQEGRAG
-355 LAEPGRDCSIPEP
+355 LAEPGHADCSIPEP

-384 KDRGAVEG
+384 KEQGAMEG
-392 VEFPEL
+392 VEFSEL

-405 GHNAQAAAGGGSR
+405 GHNGQAAAEGGDR
-418 PSARSCEER
+418 PSARSCQER

-434 DTGSEDSII
+434 ETSTEDSIM
-443 QIKQEEELCT
+443 QIKQEEELCS
-453 ADQEEQAAEAPGE
+453 ADREVEAAEAPGE
-466 PCPGFYKPEASSQAR
+466 PCPAGFYEPEASSQTR

-491 PGTEG
+491 PGAGG
-496 EDLPREPGTGFQIY
+496 EDLQRDPDTGFQTY
-510 ATHVSSWIKQEEE
+510 ATRVSSWIKQEEE
-523 PACSEQQDLE
+523 PPCSEQQDLE
-533 KEEIS
+533 KEEVS
-538 AHPSIGENLKGN
+538 ADPSTDENLKGH
-550 HPADGLEHKTCD
+550 HPANCLEHKTCD
-562 LEVPGRPGEGFPKHP
+562 LEVPGRSGEGFPKDP
-577 SHGVTWD
+577 SHGVTRD
-584 SPWNS
+584 SQWNS
-589 EMMETTTT
+589 EMTETTST
-597 GNGSSLGGDT
+597 GNGNSLGGDA

-622 PCAYQC
+622 PCAYKC

-642 GEGEMFPGPT
+642 GEAEMFPGPT

-664 GETGVGLGERGV
+664 GEMGVGP
-676 GLGEKGMGLGEKGM
+676 
-690 GLGEKGMGPGA
+690 GEKGMGPGA

-713 ECGEWSECGTGR
+713 ECGEAPPGTGR
-725 PRDQDR
+725 SQDS
-731 LGTEEPAE
+731 LGTEEAAE

-865 PCRDIGGSVMH
+865 PCRNIRGSVMH